1 MERRQSHLWQ
11 TWLTGIFACAPRSP
25 FTWRVPTVWLDS
37 VWLGVSAQHGR
48 EFLSSWQQ
56 GCPFKG
62 ASLTDD
68 ALCLGTVY
76 YCTVQRLSVASN
88 LSSWISR
95 LLFAWSPQ
103 WIAWKTETERSSH
116 FTILCVLDSSLLR
129 PAACDPEINL
139 STSSWG
145 MSQFLTYISR
155 TVNRCD
161 I

>member
-11 TWLTGIFACAPRSP
+11 TWLTGIFACAPCSP

-62 ASLTDD
+62 VPLTDD
-68 ALCLGTVY
+68 ALCLCTVY

-116 FTILCVLDSSLLR
+116 FTTYFVRPRLLSPLSSVLLPVTQKS
-129 PAACDPEINL
+129 
-139 STSSWG
+139 
-145 MSQFLTYISR
+145 ISAHHLEGCL
-155 TVNRCD
+155 NS
-161 I
+161 